1 MSYDQDEFGLN
12 DERRRIP
19 SELELKANA
28 WMEKNPHVMD
38 LYRKFAREKLSGQH
52 RFGIGALT
60 ERVRWECSFNY
71 EDEEFKISNNHRA
84 YIARKLVEEN
94 PELKP
99 LIKMAAVG
107 SDRRQT

>member
-1 MSYDQDEFGLN
+1 MNQDEFGLN
-12 DERRRIP
+12 DPRRRVP

-38 LYRKFAREKLSGQH
+38 LYREFAREKLAGQH
-52 RFGIGALT
+52 RFGIGELT
-60 ERVRWECSFNY
+60 ERVRWECSFSY

-84 YIARKLVEEN
+84 YIARRLVEET
-94 PELKP
+94 PALEP

-107 SDRRQT
+107 TDRRQT